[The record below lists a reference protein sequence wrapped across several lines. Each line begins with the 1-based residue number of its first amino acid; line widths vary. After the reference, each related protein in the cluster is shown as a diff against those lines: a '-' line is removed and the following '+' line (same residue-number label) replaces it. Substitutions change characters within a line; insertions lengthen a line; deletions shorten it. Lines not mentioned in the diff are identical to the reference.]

1 MKWKLLLSSAGLVYA
16 AGLSSLNLKAHAHW
30 QIPTDDPKVLQMQKQ
45 DVFAI
50 DVSQNGEWFA
60 SSSFDGTTQVF
71 KTKGWELL
79 YNLPGHANWVGDV
92 AFHPT
97 EPVMVTAGLDGR
109 LQIWDLKTGKKAE
122 TFETFEKALLSVR
135 FSPDG
140 KSLAVAGKSKV
151 ISLFDWKTRQLK
163 TRFEGH
169 SGSVVNLAFSP
180 DGKYLAS
187 VAFDDLSILL
197 WDLNTQQLAHRLVDH
212 REELYAIDFSPDGKY
227 LASAGADRIIRLW
240 SMSTLLPIQQLAGH
254 LKPVWTVRFHPD
266 GKTLASGSVGD
277 QSLRFWSVPEGV
289 NTETLT
295 EVGQNTYDL
304 AFLPDGKTLMSSHPE
319 GKVKRWRDLAPTR
332 AEVNAMKT
340 IAALRVDLEIKKAS
354 AEAIELTL
362 KHNNVLDLE
371 GVSVTVEVLT
381 PGVELLSPVRVFFLP
396 RMEKGQKKNL
406 ILHLQSE
413 KVVSYIDLRLSVESQ
428 TPEGRVILPVRVP
441 LQQE

>member
-1 MKWKLLLSSAGLVYA
+1 MKLKLLLSIASLLYA
-16 AGLSSLNLKAHAHW
+16 SGTTLFNTMAQAAW
-30 QIPTDDPKVLQMQKQ
+30 QTPTNDPKVLQLQKQ
-45 DVFAI
+45 DIFAI
-50 DVSQNGEWFA
+50 DVSQTGELFA
-60 SSSFDGTTQVF
+60 SSSFDGTTQVW
-71 KTKGWELL
+71 KTKGWEPL
-79 YNLPGHANWVGDV
+79 YHFPGHGNWVGDV

-109 LQIWDLKTGKKAE
+109 LQIWDLKTGQKAE

-197 WDLNTQQLAHRLVDH
+197 WDLNTQQLAHRLIDH

-227 LASAGADRIIRLW
+227 LASGGADRIIRLW

-277 QSLRFWSVPEGV
+277 QSIRFWSVPEGV

-319 GKVKRWRDLAPTR
+319 GKVKRWSDLAPTS
-332 AEVNAMKT
+332 AEIKALKT
-340 IAALRVDLEIKKAS
+340 IEALRVDLGIKKAS
-354 AEAIELTL
+354 AETVELTL
-362 KHNNVLDLE
+362 LHNNSLDLE
-371 GVSVTVEVLT
+371 GVSVTVEILT
-381 PGVELLSPVRVFFLP
+381 PDVELLSPVRVFFLP
-396 RMEKGQKKNL
+396 LMEKAQKKNL
-406 ILHLQSE
+406 ILRFQS
-413 KVVSYIDLRLSVESQ
+413 KKIIPYIDLRLSVESQ

-441 LQQE
+441 LQ